1 MPVTLS
7 RVLVL
12 PASVYRLL
20 ERQHGLVT
28 RRQLVQHGGIPPGT
42 VERWVRQRALIVVH
56 WGVYRLPGVPVPPEQ
71 RVLAAVLRSGR
82 DARALGE
89 AVLALLG
96 VEGCALDCSL
106 QVAIPEARHVTAV
119 PFTVIRSTV
128 SAADRAAVRRVPG
141 TTVARA
147 VLDAAA
153 TFSDKRVRQVV
164 DSARW
169 LGLLQVG
176 RLVRRA
182 EALPRHRGARRIL
195 DMYQTATFDPESEG
209 ERELQHFLGDS
220 TGEWEWG
227 VTDVVPGLR
236 LDCYE
241 RRADL
246 TLEYDGERDHRA
258 QRDVFADRTRELKIR
273 ATGTEV
279 IRITKEMLRDDRA
292 ATLVAIERI
301 LARRRE
307 ESRHRAG

>member
-1 MPVTLS
+1 M
-7 RVLVL
+7 
-12 PASVYRLL
+12 
-20 ERQHGLVT
+20 
-28 RRQLVQHGGIPPGT
+28 
-42 VERWVRQRALIVVH
+42 VH
-56 WGVYRLPGVPVPPEQ
+56 RGVYRVPGVPVPPEQ
-71 RVLAAVLRSGR
+71 RVLAAVLRSGQ
-82 DARALGE
+82 DARVVGE

-96 VEGCALDCSL
+96 VEGCDLGCPLRIS
-106 QVAIPEARHVTAV
+106 VPEEREVTAV
-119 PFTVIRSTV
+119 PFAVLRTSL
-128 SAADRAAVRRVPG
+128 SAADRATVAGIPA

-147 VLDAAA
+147 VLDATAVL
-153 TFSDKRVRQVV
+153 SEKRVRQAV

-169 LGLLQVG
+169 LGLLRVE

-182 EALPRHRGARRIL
+182 EALPRHVGARRIL
-195 DMYQTATFDPESEG
+195 DMYQRATFDPESEG
-209 ERELQHFLGDS
+209 ERDLQLFLRDS

-227 VTDVVPGLR
+227 VTDVVPGVR

>member
-1 MPVTLS
+1 M
-7 RVLVL
+7 
-12 PASVYRLL
+12 
-20 ERQHGLVT
+20 
-28 RRQLVQHGGIPPGT
+28 
-42 VERWVRQRALIVVH
+42 
-56 WGVYRLPGVPVPPEQ
+56 
-71 RVLAAVLRSGR
+71 
-82 DARALGE
+82 
-89 AVLALLG
+89 ALLG
-96 VEGCALDCSL
+96 VEGCTLGCPL
-106 QVAIPEARHVTAV
+106 QVAVPDQRTVTAV
-119 PFTVIRSTV
+119 PFAVIRTNV
-128 SAADRAAVRRVPG
+128 SAADRAVVRGIPA

-147 VLDAAA
+147 VLDA
-153 TFSDKRVRQVV
+153 TPSLTDKRVRQVV

-169 LGLLQVG
+169 LRLLQIE

-182 EALPRHRGARRIL
+182 EALPRHPGARRIL
-195 DMYQTATFDPESEG
+195 DMYQRATFDPESEG
-209 ERELQHFLGDS
+209 ERDLQLFLRDS

-227 VTDVVPGLR
+227 VTDVVPGVR

-279 IRITKEMLRDDRA
+279 IRITKEMLTDDRA

-301 LARRRE
+301 LARRRK